1 MAKKDDT
8 RRALLSAAME
18 LFAERGFDGT
28 TTAAIAAR
36 AGVTEMTLF
45 RHFPTKAALVVDDP
59 YDPLIA
65 EAVRARPSDET
76 PLRAAVTGVL
86 DAWAAVPPPETVA
99 VRERLR
105 LVAQTP
111 SLQSALTAGSRATE
125 EAIAGALAERTEP
138 ARARIV
144 AASVIAALNAAL
156 LAWSLGDDP
165 DAGTALRSAARAL
178 EVE

>member
-1 MAKKDDT
+1 MT
-8 RRALLSAAME
+8 
-18 LFAERGFDGT
+18 LFAERGYEAT

-65 EAVRARPSDET
+65 EAVRQRPADEA
-76 PLRAAVTGVL
+76 PLRAAVLGVL
-86 DAWAAVPPPETVA
+86 DAWAAVPPPETDA

-105 LVAQTP
+105 LIAQTP
-111 SLQSALTAGSRATE
+111 ALRSALTAGSRATE

-138 ARARIV
+138 GCARIV

-165 DAGTALRSAARAL
+165 DPGTALRAVSRAL
-178 EVE
+178 AVG